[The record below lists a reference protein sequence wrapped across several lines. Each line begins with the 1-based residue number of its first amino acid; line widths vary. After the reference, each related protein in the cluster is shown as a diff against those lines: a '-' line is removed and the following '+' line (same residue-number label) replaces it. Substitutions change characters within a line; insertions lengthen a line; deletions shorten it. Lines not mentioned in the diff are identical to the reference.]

1 MKNLK
6 LARAT
11 RTRRGGELAPA
22 SLEGGRGEQLTK
34 LYSREQE
41 SMLLLLLSALLLL
54 LSKLNKLQPMLKK
67 MLPQLQKPV
76 HKVLH

>member
-1 MKNLK
+1 MVKTQK
-6 LARAT
+6 LAGAT

-34 LYSREQE
+34 LYSREQQ
-41 SMLLLLLSALLLL
+41 SMLLLLSALLLL
-54 LSKLNKLQPMLKK
+54 LPQLNKLQPMLKK